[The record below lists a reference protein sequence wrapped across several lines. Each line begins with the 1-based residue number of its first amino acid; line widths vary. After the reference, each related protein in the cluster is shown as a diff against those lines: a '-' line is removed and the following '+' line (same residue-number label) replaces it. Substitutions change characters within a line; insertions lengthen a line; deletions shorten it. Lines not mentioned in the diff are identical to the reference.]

1 LPGALLQCGYNKCNT
16 GRCRAYAGPAQQ
28 LCNVTAATLAA
39 NTPTSGTGVWTAAP
53 GTNPTAVTFTNAN
66 DPATTV
72 NGLTAGVY
80 QFIWTISNAPCSS
93 SQSTVEITV
102 YPPTVAG
109 TLAAAATVCATANTG
124 SLTLTGFVS
133 SVLRWES
140 SVDGTTW
147 NNIANTT
154 SSLSYTDL
162 TATTSYRTYVQNAV
176 CPAVYSNA
184 VTINVVQAAT
194 TAMQVLLSNCV
205 MLLLQHSLPIHQ
217 HRVQV
222 HGQPLPEPILLL

>member
-1 LPGALLQCGYNKCNT
+1 MGIFFDGTTWNNIANT
-16 GRCRAYAGPAQQ
+16 TSSLSYTDLNATTSYRTYVQNAVCPAVYSNAVTINVVQAVTTAIAGPDQQ

-39 NTPTSGTGVWTAAP
+39 NTPTSGTGTWTAAP
-53 GTNPTAVTFTNAN
+53 NPTAVTFTNAN

-93 SQSTVEITV
+93 SQSTVQITV

-124 SLTLTGFVS
+124 SLSLTGFVS

-140 SVDGTTW
+140 SPDGTVW
-147 NNIANTT
+147 NNIVNNTGI
-154 SSLSYTDL
+154 LSYTR
-162 TATTSYRTYVQNAV
+162 SYSCHFLQNL
-176 CPAVYSNA
+176 C
-184 VTINVVQAAT
+184 TE
-194 TAMQVLLSNCV
+194 CG
-205 MLLLQHSLPIHQ
+205 LPGIVFKYCYH
-217 HRVQV
+217 
-222 HGQPLPEPILLL
+222 